1 MARKRSDQIMNLGEL
16 TREESV
22 NNSSDELLND
32 QIDNPVNKTP
42 EWKKFEE
49 LAKQYATNKKT
60 DCPIFVDTELKMLFD
75 KLKASGINIPV
86 KHLINAAIRVFVERN
101 KQDIQEIL
109 NSSLP
114 QL

>member
-16 TREESV
+16 TREESL
-22 NNSSDELLND
+22 NQSSDELLND
-32 QIDNPVNKTP
+32 QINDPVNKNP
-42 EWKKFEE
+42 EWKRFEE
-49 LAKQYATNKKT
+49 LAKQYATNRKA

-75 KLKASGINIPV
+75 KLKACGINIPV
-86 KHLINAAIRVFVERN
+86 KHLINAAIRVFVEKN
-101 KQDIQEIL
+101 KQEIQEIL